1 MITLFLTS
9 LFCRLGLHK
18 WRSIR
23 RTHNNSWSGQ
33 ICEHCGTSL
42 HTFEKLLGTNNHEK
56 RSLNNFYRVAGGN
69 KPMPYDHEYQHKNHT
84 Q

>member
-1 MITLFLTS
+1 MAKHSPLITIAGVVKSANIAALRFTL
-9 LFCRLGLHK
+9 
-18 WRSIR
+18 
-23 RTHNNSWSGQ
+23 
-33 ICEHCGTSL
+33 
-42 HTFEKLLGTNNHEK
+42 FEKLLGTNNHEK